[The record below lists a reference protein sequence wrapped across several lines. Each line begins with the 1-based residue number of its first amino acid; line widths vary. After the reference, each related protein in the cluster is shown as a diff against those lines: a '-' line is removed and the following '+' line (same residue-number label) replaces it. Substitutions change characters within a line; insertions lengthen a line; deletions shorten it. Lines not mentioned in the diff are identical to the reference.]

1 MQAYGMFAFLGMGL
15 TLGLIGGGGS
25 ILTVPILVYLLGMSA
40 LPATAYSL
48 LIVGVTALVG
58 AGIALKNREV
68 DLRTGALFALPSFV
82 GVYATRAWVVPA
94 IPDPVLTLG
103 GYALQKGTLILAVF
117 SVLMILASVT
127 MIRPTSVASS
137 PSKPMRYRWVWVA
150 AEGLGVGAITGFVGA
165 GGGFLIIPA
174 LVLLTGLPMKIAVG
188 TSLAIIAAKS
198 LLGLMGDLQ
207 SGLTLDWGLLL
218 PALGLSLVGLAVG
231 VRLRARFSDKS
242 LKRGFG
248 VFVLILGSAMLAQQ
262 VFALRTP

>member
-1 MQAYGMFAFLGMGL
+1 
-15 TLGLIGGGGS
+15 
-25 ILTVPILVYLLGMSA
+25 
-40 LPATAYSL
+40 
-48 LIVGVTALVG
+48 
-58 AGIALKNREV
+58 
-68 DLRTGALFALPSFV
+68 
-82 GVYATRAWVVPA
+82 
-94 IPDPVLTLG
+94 
-103 GYALQKGTLILAVF
+103 
-117 SVLMILASVT
+117 
-127 MIRPTSVASS
+127 
-137 PSKPMRYRWVWVA
+137 MRYRWVWVA